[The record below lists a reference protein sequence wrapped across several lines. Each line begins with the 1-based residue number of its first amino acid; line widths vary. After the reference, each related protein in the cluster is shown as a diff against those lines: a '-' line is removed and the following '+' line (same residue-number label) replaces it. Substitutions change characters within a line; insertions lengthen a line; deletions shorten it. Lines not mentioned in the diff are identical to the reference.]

1 MTSFVEDHPWIL
13 GILMLIG
20 GPIVALCGKRW
31 FPWVTA
37 GIALVFSACFL
48 LMILSVFGWM
58 TTTAGLAICL
68 TVTLLLALLAAWLV
82 FKATWVG
89 VGVCGVVGGY
99 FLGTLIYTMFLTTF
113 DFSSIY
119 AMVGFSVFCAVVG
132 GLVAWNFS
140 HGVIIVATSGIGSY
154 AFMRG
159 GAFFLGGLPNESQM
173 VSDLMAGQKIEVT
186 WVFWAYMGVF
196 IAGWI
201 GATIWQTY
209 IEKKT
214 EDEDE
219 SGYNRQ

>member
-13 GILMLIG
+13 GVLMLLG
-20 GPIVALCGKRW
+20 GPIVALFGKRW
-31 FPWVTA
+31 FPWVTS
-37 GIALVFSACFL
+37 GIAFVFSFCFI

-58 TTTAGLAICL
+58 TTTVGLAICL
-68 TVTLLLALLAAWLV
+68 TVTLLLALLAAWFV
-82 FKATWVG
+82 FKATWIG

-119 AMVGFSVFCAVVG
+119 AMVGFSVFSALVG

-159 GAFFLGGLPNESQM
+159 GASFLGGLPSESQM
-173 VSDLMAGQKIEVT
+173 VSDLIAGQKIEVT

-201 GATIWQTY
+201 GSTIY
-209 IEKKT
+209 
-214 EDEDE
+214 
-219 SGYNRQ
+219 